1 MLKNLYPQ
9 FFSLSSLNCESCQ
22 YAKLHHMHLSP
33 RVNKQ
38 SFAPFELVH
47 YDVWGLFPVMSPTG
61 FKYFVIFIDDFSR
74 VTLVPFV
81 LKFKFVL
88 SFFFS
93 F

>member
-1 MLKNLYPQ
+1 
-9 FFSLSSLNCESCQ
+9 
-22 YAKLHHMHLSP
+22 MHLSP

-61 FKYFVIFIDDFSR
+61 FKYFVIFIDDFSC

-81 LKFKFVL
+81 LKFKFIL
-88 SFFFS
+88 SFFLILVPFIMKFKLNFMS
-93 F
+93 LSKH